1 MGCLCSRI
9 VNDSRNIDVLKCTPK
24 DANYEYLRL
33 NGQIIV
39 QIDEKFKVPVVILDF
54 DECVTKFVRL

>member
-9 VNDSRNIDVLKCTPK
+9 VNDSMNIDVLDYTPK

-33 NGQIIV
+33 RGQIIV
-39 QIDEKFKVPVVILDF
+39 QIDKKF
-54 DECVTKFVRL
+54 